1 MKSSDSLTVHD
12 FCLTI
17 IKLDDLASV
26 YARRQFIPINQSEK
40 DSLDLGVSFISA
52 IFDNTHN
59 HTQYFVIFFLRHV
72 KNNLRLYCQDKAISI
87 KDRLFQINDNFWIL
101 KSNQG

>member
-26 YARRQFIPINQSEK
+26 YARRKFIPINQSER

-52 IFDNTHN
+52 IFDNTYN
-59 HTQYFVIFFLRHV
+59 YTQCFVIFFSTSGINNKYCKD
-72 KNNLRLYCQDKAISI
+72 KNKSI
-87 KDRLFQINDNFWIL
+87 KDKLFQK
-101 KSNQG
+101 KSLISD